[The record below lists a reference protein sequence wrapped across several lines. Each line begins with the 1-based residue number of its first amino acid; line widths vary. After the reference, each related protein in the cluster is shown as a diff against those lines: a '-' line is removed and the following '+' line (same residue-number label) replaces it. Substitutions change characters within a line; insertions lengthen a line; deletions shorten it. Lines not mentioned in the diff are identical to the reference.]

1 MTDFKLNNIRIIK
14 KTYNSE
20 LKKKFFLNF
29 YNELTNEIV
38 LSPIHIEE
46 IKMHG
51 NKMTHFK

>member
-14 KTYNSE
+14 KLTTKSW
-20 LKKKFFLNF
+20 KKIFLNF

>member
-20 LKKKFFLNF
+20 LKKKIFLNF